1 MANVSRDLGKTY
13 NSERDHKIFGTF
25 FFVAQDRMVHSRH
38 VFTYADLF
46 SKVGGL
52 TSLLN
57 IVFFS
62 IASLINSQA
71 ILASLV

>member
-1 MANVSRDLGKTY
+1 MDT
-13 NSERDHKIFGTF
+13 EHKVFGTF
-25 FFVAQDRMVHSRH
+25 FFVSEERRVHSRD

-62 IASLINSQA
+62 IASLMNSQA
-71 ILASLV
+71 NLASLVERLFYYSPDSSSF